1 MTDDDVAALEQALT
15 ALRRRQRRNTL
26 AGDRPLADVWAVEVA
41 DVVAAAPGP
50 TRVADVAAA
59 LGVDPSQAS
68 RRVSAAVAAG
78 LVSRGALRATGGSA
92 S

>member
-50 TRVADVAAA
+50 TRVADVA